1 LTKKILIISYSF
13 PPSNKIGGR
22 RWVKF
27 SKYLTKNGFDVQVIT
42 SKNKNENAWLD
53 DLTYLKNKI
62 DSISFNYPS
71 YLGIVSKN
79 YFQKIMY
86 RLSLLWSK
94 LNTEFNYFDKSV
106 HGKKNLLRKVRFYL
120 RNGFDNV
127 IVSVAPFH
135 MATFISELIP
145 QYPEVNF
152 IVDFRDPWLENESS
166 YGYHTIS
173 KKRQIKENESE
184 RKVINSF
191 NHVVSVSKFITDSL
205 IIKYPNS
212 NAEFHTIPNGFDN
225 DDISELSN
233 DISSNKIKLIFAGT
247 LYDNSKKYFKKLVE
261 LLNELK
267 IIDEE
272 LYNKIE
278 IDFYGSFSSEVYNIH
293 ETIIIKG
300 YVDNKEIN
308 NQILSADACLLF
320 LSDDINYSFS
330 TKFCEYIGRKKPIIV
345 FSNNGPTSKYLV
357 KNKIGE
363 SLTLNSCVND
373 FINVV
378 ESISKKT
385 KFYYD
390 SFDTKFFELNYLSNN
405 YVQLIK

>member
-1 LTKKILIISYSF
+1 MIICYSF
-13 PPSNKIGGR
+13 APSNKIGGR

-27 SKYLTKNGFDVQVIT
+27 SKYFVKNGLDVQVIT

-94 LNTEFNYFDKSV
+94 LNTNFNYFDKSV

-120 RNGFDNV
+120 RNGYDNV
-127 IVSVAPFH
+127 IVSIAPFH
-135 MATFISELIP
+135 LSTFISDIIS

-184 RKVINSF
+184 KKVINSF
-191 NHVVSVSKFITDSL
+191 NHIVSVSTLMTDSFK
-205 IIKYPNS
+205 IKYPNS
-212 NAEFHTIPNGFDN
+212 NAKFHTIPNGFDN
-225 DDISELSN
+225 DDITKRSN
-233 DISSNKIKLIFAGT
+233 NINSNKIKLIFAGT
-247 LYDNSKKYFKKLVE
+247 LYNNSKKYFKKLVD
-261 LLNELK
+261 LLYELK
-267 IIDEE
+267 NTNIE
-272 LYNKIE
+272 LYNKIQIDCYGHFNLE
-278 IDFYGSFSSEVYNIH
+278 INQMPEVIN
-293 ETIIIKG
+293 IKG
-300 YVDNKEIN
+300 HVDNKEIN
-308 NQILSADACLLF
+308 NKIFSADACLLF
-320 LSDDINYSFS
+320 LSDDLNYSLS

-345 FSNNGPTSKYLV
+345 FSNNGPTSNYV
-357 KNKIGE
+357 VNNKIGE
-363 SLTLNSCVND
+363 SISEQTTL
-373 FINVV
+373 FTFK
-378 ESISKKT
+378 SILQRVKLNEN
-385 KFYYD
+385 YYQL
-390 SFDTKFFELNYLSNN
+390 FENKQFELKMLSENYIKL
-405 YVQLIK
+405 LIQ